1 MTATESTTGQTG
13 RARRG
18 PGRNTGA
25 TRQRIVAESA
35 RLFADRGYHATGV
48 ADISRAAGLGSGAL
62 YHHMGSKEEILLEI
76 CRPHVIEVLARGEA
90 IQCSDE
96 PALQKLRKLARV
108 HMEMIATRTLE
119 LRVSLRELD
128 SFTGSNKI
136 EMRQLRDRTEA
147 VWDAIV
153 ADGLRRGELAGV
165 DPLFVKAVLGALN
178 YAVLW
183 FHEGG
188 ALSSDEVADRII
200 ALMLG
205 E

>member
-1 MTATESTTGQTG
+1 MTAKESGPGPTG

-18 PGRNTGA
+18 SGRNTEA
-25 TRQRIVAESA
+25 TRRRIIAESA
-35 RLFADRGYHATGV
+35 QLFAEKGYHATGV

-62 YHHMGSKEEILLEI
+62 YHHMGSKEELLLAI
-76 CRPHVIEVLARGEA
+76 CRPHVLEVIERGEA
-90 IQCSDE
+90 IQASDE
-96 PALQKLRKLARV
+96 PARQKLRMLARV
-108 HMEMIATRTLE
+108 HMDMVATRALE

-128 SFTGSNKI
+128 SFTGANKVD
-136 EMRQLRDRTEA
+136 MQQLRDRTEA

-153 ADGLRRGELAGV
+153 EDGLRSGELAGT
-165 DPLFVKAVLGALN
+165 DPLFVKAALGALN

-183 FHEGG
+183 FHDGG

-205 E
+205 Q